1 MMEWRVMRIQEGDYG
16 CEERTEEE
24 RNRVIVTLENRDG
37 QIRHGCEE
45 RTEEERNRVIV
56 TLENRDGQI
65 RQVMADDDW
74 LYANGIDEGSIWTE
88 NMKGKTGEK

>member
-1 MMEWRVMRIQEGDYG
+1 MMEWRVMRIQEGDY
-16 CEERTEEE
+16 
-24 RNRVIVTLENRDG
+24 
-37 QIRHGCEE
+37 GCEE